1 MREGSLVAFTLL
13 TQAAVG
19 TCAFLLAFE
28 WRAVRAGAGAWVE
41 AAALPILSFA
51 LVAALLGL
59 GLVFLAGFSPA
70 SALHNAAHDFRHT
83 QNFPCH

>member
-1 MREGSLVAFTLL
+1 MTTQTL
-13 TQAAVG
+13 TQTG
-19 TCAFLLAFE
+19 T
-28 WRAVRAGAGAWVE
+28 RANEGFVAIV
-41 AAALPILSFA
+41 AAAM
-51 LVAALLGL
+51 LGL

>member
-1 MREGSLVAFTLL
+1 MTTSTQTFTTTRTSEGAK
-13 TQAAVG
+13 A
-19 TCAFLLAFE
+19 
-28 WRAVRAGAGAWVE
+28 
-41 AAALPILSFA
+41 I
-51 LVAALLGL
+51 LVAACLGL